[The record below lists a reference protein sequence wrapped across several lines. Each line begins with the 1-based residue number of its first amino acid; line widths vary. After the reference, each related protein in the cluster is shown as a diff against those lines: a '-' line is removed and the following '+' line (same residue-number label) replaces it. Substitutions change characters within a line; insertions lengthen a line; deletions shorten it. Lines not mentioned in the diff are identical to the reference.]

1 MGSTC
6 DGLPGSMNFGGR
18 LDVGRGAGTAAVP
31 PCGAATARVSDP
43 ALVNGMSPEPLIPT
57 GVLAVGQNAGH
68 ELLAKTS
75 GCDNAGSRLG
85 HGAIGWLGGGR
96 DMGTAAVSLAWRF
109 CEGAGAIGGLGGG
122 HGMGTAA
129 AFLARRCNTCLIL
142 R

>member
-6 DGLPGSMNFGGR
+6 DGLTGSMNFGGR

-68 ELLAKTS
+68 ELLAKTD
-75 GCDNAGSRLG
+75 GCDIAGSRLG
-85 HGAIGWLGGGR
+85 HGAIGGLRGGR
-96 DMGTAAVSLAWRF
+96 
-109 CEGAGAIGGLGGG
+109 
-122 HGMGTAA
+122 GMGTGC
-129 AFLARRCNTCLIL
+129 FSGLALLRRGW
-142 R
+142 RHWRAWWRA